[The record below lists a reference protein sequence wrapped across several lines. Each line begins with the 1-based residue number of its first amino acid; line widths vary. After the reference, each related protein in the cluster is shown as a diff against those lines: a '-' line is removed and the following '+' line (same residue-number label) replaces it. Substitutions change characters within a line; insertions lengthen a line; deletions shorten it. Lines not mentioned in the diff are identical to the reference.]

1 VLLAI
6 SVRTLVLVVLAG
18 LNVEAVTPLGTLEAE
33 SVTLPLKPY
42 CGVTVM
48 VLVPLLPCVRVYGD
62 AERAKSGT
70 RAGLTVSVKLCVAL
84 GVTPFEAVN
93 VIG

>member
-48 VLVPLLPCVRVYGD
+48 VLVPLLFFFSDSGT

-70 RAGLTVSVKLCVAL
+70 RAGLTVSVKLCVAAEP
-84 GVTPFEAVN
+84 TPFEAVN